1 MKLSPEIFRVLG
13 LCTQRPDAPVVVAR
27 LPAAL
32 ASVVAVS
39 RAGRCRRGPR
49 ARAAAVRAPSQR
61 RIRGRFGRVG
71 SSRGRASCSTATP
84 LTCGCGSSA
93 RRPASSNAPVCL
105 CSCSRAPRS
114 RSSSTLNPR
123 LRPMRDVDLLIRGP
137 DATRAVQALARCGF
151 GRAAAPVPPDHHHLP
166 PMMRIDQGVTITIE
180 LHHRLLAPTPLI
192 APVGYDDLVTSSQA
206 FDCGGRQYRT
216 LGCEDMLWHVYAH
229 AFVINTLRPGA
240 IRLLSVADLVHA
252 TEAWIDRV
260 DWAALRRRYPRLMG
274 ALSVLPG
281 LVPWSESAAAALK
294 SAGAPTSA
302 AIAAQPMDGDIEF
315 SRALVP
321 GILWPGEWWFRM
333 RYGVSGL
340 RSWILVSDRWTPGT
354 SGAGSGA
361 SCGGSNQS
369 PRNGASRS
377 LTPARIA
384 AGCCRAVCAS
394 FRPSRKL
401 NELNARAN

>member
-32 ASVVAVS
+32 ASVVLFPELVDAAVDHGLEPLLFAHLRS
-39 RAGRCRRGPR
+39 VGCKAGSAVMDRLR
-49 ARAAAVRAPSQR
+49 ARELQHGHAAAVRM
-61 RIRGRFGRVG
+61 RVLG
-71 SSRGRASCSTATP
+71 EAAGELERA
-84 LTCGCGSSA
+84 GV
-93 RRPASSNAPVCL
+93 PVL
-105 CSCSRAPRS
+105 VLKGAA
-114 RSSSTLNPR
+114 LAQLVYADPR
-123 LRPMRDVDLLIRGP
+123 LRPMRDVDLLIRGG
-137 DATRAVQALARCGF
+137 DARRAVQALARCGF
-151 GRAAAPVPPDHHHLP
+151 GRSSAPLPPDHHHLP

-180 LHHRLLAPTPLI
+180 LHHGLLAPTPLI
-192 APVGYDDLVTSSQA
+192 ARVGYDDLVTSSQA

-315 SRALVP
+315 SPALVP

-340 RSWILVSDRWTPGT
+340 RSWIWYRTGGHPGRLALAAARAVAARINRPGT
-354 SGAGSGA
+354 
-361 SCGGSNQS
+361 
-369 PRNGASRS
+369 
-377 LTPARIA
+377 
-384 AGCCRAVCAS
+384 
-394 FRPSRKL
+394 
-401 NELNARAN
+401 ELQGR

>member
-1 MKLSPEIFRVLG
+1 MLGVGEAAGELERAGVPLLVLKG
-13 LCTQRPDAPVVVAR
+13 
-27 LPAAL
+27 AAL
-32 ASVVAVS
+32 AQLVYAE
-39 RAGRCRRGPR
+39 
-49 ARAAAVRAPSQR
+49 
-61 RIRGRFGRVG
+61 
-71 SSRGRASCSTATP
+71 
-84 LTCGCGSSA
+84 
-93 RRPASSNAPVCL
+93 
-105 CSCSRAPRS
+105 
-114 RSSSTLNPR
+114 PR

-137 DATRAVQALARCGF
+137 DGTRAVQALARCGF
-151 GRAAAPVPPDHHHLP
+151 GRSTAPLPPDHHHLP
-166 PMMRIDQGVTITIE
+166 PMMRIDQAATITIE
-180 LHHRLLAPTPLI
+180 FHHGLLAPTPLI

-260 DWAALRRRYPRLMG
+260 DWVVLRRRYPRLMG

-321 GILWPGEWWFRM
+321 GILVARRM
-333 RYGVSGL
+333 VVQDGIRRQRAALVDLGIGPVDTRYVW
-340 RSWILVSDRWTPGT
+340 RLV
-354 SGAGSGA
+354 SGA

-369 PRNGASRS
+369 RLNGASRS
-377 LTPARIA
+377 LSRLASLPAA
-384 AGCCRAVCAS
+384 AVPCAPRS
-394 FRPSRKL
+394 G
-401 NELNARAN
+401 